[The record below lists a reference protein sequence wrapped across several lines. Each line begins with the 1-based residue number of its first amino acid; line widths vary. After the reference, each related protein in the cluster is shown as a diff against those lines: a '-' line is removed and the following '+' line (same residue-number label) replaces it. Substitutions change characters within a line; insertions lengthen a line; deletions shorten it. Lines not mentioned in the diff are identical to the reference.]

1 MSILKS
7 KIIEFFLQ
15 HLKKHGKIRLERFL
29 LIMNNRLKEL
39 RLSKEFK
46 DKIGMT
52 QQEIAD
58 EIGVTKRTYIYWEQ
72 GERPIKPDKAQ
83 QLADFFGVSLGYLLG
98 FLETDGK
105 ETENIDHERF
115 TKGFNKILSL
125 TGYTSQEELISS
137 LTQSLNPEKFAE
149 NFISENSSLTQEELH
164 ERYSEAVEQ
173 QVQQILG
180 ELSILSIALSYLN
193 DEASELLTIFF
204 FLSDDEREKLL
215 EIARV
220 FSQNK

>member
-1 MSILKS
+1 M
-7 KIIEFFLQ
+7 Q
-15 HLKKHGKIRLERFL
+15 HFKKHDKIRLERFL

-72 GERPIKPDKAQ
+72 GERPIKPDKAK
-83 QLADFFGVSLGYLLG
+83 QLADFFGVSVGYLLG
-98 FLETDGK
+98 FTESKVDK

-115 TKGFNKILSL
+115 TKGFDKILSL

>member
-1 MSILKS
+1 
-7 KIIEFFLQ
+7 
-15 HLKKHGKIRLERFL
+15 
-29 LIMNNRLKEL
+29 MNNRLKEL

-72 GERPIKPDKAQ
+72 GERPIKPDKAK
-83 QLADFFGVSLGYLLG
+83 QLADFFGVSVGYLLG
-98 FLETDGK
+98 FTESKVDK

-115 TKGFNKILSL
+115 TKGFDKILSL
-125 TGYTSQEELISS
+125 TGYTSQEELVSS
-137 LTQSLNPEKFAE
+137 LTQSLNSEKFAE